1 MEKKQKELI
10 YQQDNYLQV
19 QISAIPLT
27 HKKTKQLQVGNKLMN
42 LYDNYE
48 SIHIKSIENILKRN
62 KALFKNYVPL
72 SENYFYQHQIGQE
85 YILKTCQNLKIKKA
99 LTYFIQREVE
109 WAVYKILVR
118 SVNF

>member
-1 MEKKQKELI
+1 
-10 YQQDNYLQV
+10 
-19 QISAIPLT
+19 
-27 HKKTKQLQVGNKLMN
+27 MN

-85 YILKTCQNLKIKKA
+85 YILKTC
-99 LTYFIQREVE
+99 
-109 WAVYKILVR
+109 
-118 SVNF
+118 